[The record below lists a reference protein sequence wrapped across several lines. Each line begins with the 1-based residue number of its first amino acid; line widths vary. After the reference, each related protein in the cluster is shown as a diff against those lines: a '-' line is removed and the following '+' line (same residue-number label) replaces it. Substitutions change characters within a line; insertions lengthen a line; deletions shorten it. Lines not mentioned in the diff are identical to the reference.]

1 MKNILRITKRDFKKI
16 FTNSMAIIL
25 VVGLSLLPSLYA
37 WFNIYNNWDP
47 YGNTGRMKVAVINND
62 EGAEIKGIPLD
73 IGSQIITN
81 LKSNDSIDWQFVS
94 QDEGLEG
101 VKAGKY
107 YAGIEIPEGFS
118 KSFTSILTS
127 DFKRPEITY
136 YANEKKNAIA
146 TKITDKVVQTVQTEV
161 NESFVTTV
169 VDLINQMF
177 GTIIEESDNLNSGMF
192 GTLQD
197 ELDQAKSSVIAL
209 QSTLTSFDKVM
220 GLISNLDTSINSK
233 DLKSLLNNTNDVI
246 NDTSD
251 VIKVTQASVDSI
263 SSTIDK
269 GFTDTAASLKEAA
282 EIIKKTNG
290 EVTESSKI
298 VLNQALEYC
307 ADAKVKIE
315 DLANILTELNNS
327 LTQPIDLITTLVNN
341 LNDASKQ
348 LDTVIADINAILN
361 GNFSGRVD
369 EVANKI
375 LTISNTMSTSGSDFK
390 QNIQPKLK
398 ETITSLLG
406 TMADLSN
413 VITGLDKDS
422 PEINK
427 VVSALNQSVEAGD
440 SMMDSVN
447 TLISTF
453 LGQLDDLSD
462 KIDKLSDSDIVNAV
476 VNITTQNGGDLGE
489 FLACPVIVNTDKV
502 YGIETYGSAMA
513 PFYSTLAL
521 WVGGT
526 ILVAIVKVD
535 VKKKKEFHNLKP
547 THEYFGRG
555 LTFVLIAMIQGLI
568 ICLGDLFFL
577 QIQCYHPI
585 KFIFAGVLG
594 SAVMTFLIY
603 SFAYTLGDIGKA
615 LAIIMLVV
623 QIGGAG
629 GTFPIDVTPQF
640 FISINPYLPFTFVI
654 EAMRE
659 CVCGTYGNYYW
670 ICLLK
675 LLAYVVVALV
685 FGLLLKRI
693 VKKPIKFFT
702 KRIEETDLF

>member
-62 EGAEIKGIPLD
+62 EGAEIKEIPLN

-94 QDEGLEG
+94 QDEGVEG

-177 GTIIEESDNLNSGMF
+177 GTIIEESDNLNNGMF
-192 GTLQD
+192 STLQN
-197 ELDQAKSSVIAL
+197 ELDQAKSSVTAL

-220 GLISNLDTSINSK
+220 DLISNLDTSINSK

-282 EIIKKTNG
+282 EIIKRTNG
-290 EVTESSKI
+290 EVTESSKV

-315 DLANILTELNNS
+315 DLANILTEINNS

-348 LDTVIADINAILN
+348 LDTVITDINAILN

-375 LTISNTMSTSGSDFK
+375 LTISNTMSTSGNDFK

-398 ETITSLLG
+398 ETITSLLS

-547 THEYFGRG
+547 NHEYFGRG

-675 LLAYVVVALV
+675 LLVYVVVALI